1 MMETLLG
8 LALKS
13 LLIAG
18 VTLGLLQLTRSR
30 SASERSLIAHFG
42 LLALVALPL
51 ASLMLPSL
59 NVALP
64 DALRPA
70 PVIEEVATPATP
82 IVSDG
87 TLAAKPLD
95 SLVAPAPSTEAAMAP
110 SFDWTPYAYA
120 TPAVALLLVTV
131 LALLRLVALR
141 SRAQILVDP
150 TWLTALAH
158 AQRRMGF
165 MNGTAL
171 LTSNE
176 LSSPIS
182 WGLMRPVILLN
193 EEALDARG
201 EAEAIIA
208 HELAHVARLD
218 WAKLM
223 LARVA
228 TAIFWFNPL
237 AWALAREAHQLRE
250 EAADDAVLAANIDG
264 ADYAQ
269 LLVGVARHECKGL
282 LIGAH
287 GVAPGKGS
295 LRRRVGRVLDG
306 TLARSPATKSWVAGF
321 GAGML
326 VMAAPLA
333 ALTLGPKAEDKL
345 DAKMVD
351 AAAHKDAA
359 ALPVA
364 GDDVSGAVLTAV
376 ANVTGGAWTDDLQ
389 RDLEK
394 NLSSDEDFVSR
405 SPSGAS
411 VTRKNGIIVSTSPS
425 GASVTVFPP
434 DARGRLKIVSVAP
447 GGASTIAYA
456 DARAEL
462 RKAKHKQKDSLI
474 EEAIAMRAVG
484 VTPEYVAA
492 IRQAAP
498 NLGVVDSDDVVELRA
513 VGVTPEYIRELAAA
527 GFRNLD
533 KDALVEARAVGVT
546 GNYIREM
553 KGAGIRGT
561 MDDYVQLRA
570 VGVNARN
577 AQAGLTPSQL
587 IKVREGNIDP
597 ADVSPPEPP
606 APPEVD
612 ADPDLDPN
620 E

>member
-1 MMETLLG
+1 MLETLLG

-13 LLIAG
+13 LLVAG
-18 VTLGLLQLTRSR
+18 ITLGLLHLTRKR
-30 SASERSLIAHFG
+30 SASERSLIAHLG

-59 NVALP
+59 NIPVP

-70 PVIEEVATPATP
+70 PAIEQVAPTIAAAPDNAPIVDPAKLGEAATPT
-82 IVSDG
+82 V
-87 TLAAKPLD
+87 
-95 SLVAPAPSTEAAMAP
+95 STEIATAP

-120 TPAVALLLVTV
+120 TPAIALLLITIV
-131 LALLRLVALR
+131 ALLRLVALR
-141 SRAQILVDP
+141 HRAQILVDP

-165 MNGTAL
+165 KNGTAL

-182 WGLMRPVILLN
+182 WGLVRPVILLN
-193 EEALDARG
+193 EEALEARG

-237 AWALAREAHQLRE
+237 AWVLAREAHQLRE

-282 LIGAH
+282 LLGAH

-295 LRRRVGRVLDG
+295 LRRRVGRVLDD
-306 TLARSPATKSWVAGF
+306 TLTRAPATKSWMAGF

-345 DAKMVD
+345 DAKMVAD
-351 AAAHKDAA
+351 AEHAPPADSS
-359 ALPVA
+359 VA
-364 GDDVSGAVLTAV
+364 GDVPPAVWSAV
-376 ANVTGGAWTDDLQ
+376 ASATGSGWNEELQ

-394 NLSSDEDFVSR
+394 NLADGDDFVTRASN
-405 SPSGAS
+405 GAS
-411 VTRKNGIIVSTSPS
+411 VIRKNGIIISRAPN
-425 GASVTVFPP
+425 GATVTVYPP
-434 DARGRLKIVSVAP
+434 DANGRQKVVSVAP
-447 GGASTIAYA
+447 GGATAIAYA
-456 DARAEL
+456 DARDNY
-462 RKAKHKQKDSLI
+462 RKAKHKQRESVAEQI
-474 EEAIAMRAVG
+474 IAMRAVG
-484 VTPEYVAA
+484 VTPEYVDA
-492 IRQAAP
+492 IRRAAP

-546 GNYIREM
+546 GDYIRSM
-553 KGAGIRGT
+553 KAAGIRGT

-570 VGVNARN
+570 VGVNARDGR
-577 AQAGLTPSQL
+577 AGLSAKQL
-587 IKVREGNIDP
+587 IKLKEGDFDP
-597 ADVSPPEPP
+597 FDGSPPEPP
-606 APPEVD
+606 APPEVG
-612 ADPDLDPN
+612 DPDPDPS

>member
-1 MMETLLG
+1 MMEVLLG

-18 VTLGLLQLTRSR
+18 ATLGVLHFTRNR
-30 SASERSLIAHFG
+30 SSSERSLIAHLG
-42 LLALVALPL
+42 LVALVALPL

-64 DALRPA
+64 EALRPA
-70 PVIEEVATPATP
+70 PAVEQITPTP
-82 IVSDG
+82 VPVTTDE
-87 TLAAKPLD
+87 TLAAKP
-95 SLVAPAPSTEAAMAP
+95 TEAVAAP
-110 SFDWTPYAYA
+110 TESSEASAISSFDWTPYAYA
-120 TPAVALLLVTV
+120 TPAIALLLITIV
-131 LALLRLVALR
+131 ALLRLVALR

-165 MNGTAL
+165 KNGTAL

-193 EEALDARG
+193 EEALEAHG

-237 AWALAREAHQLRE
+237 AWVLAREAHQLRE

-282 LIGAH
+282 LLGAH

-306 TLARSPATKSWVAGF
+306 TLTRAPATKSWMAGF

-345 DAKMVD
+345 DAKMVAD
-351 AAAHKDAA
+351 AEHPAANT
-359 ALPVA
+359 VA
-364 GDDVSGAVLTAV
+364 GDVVPSAVWAAV
-376 ANVTGGAWTDDLQ
+376 ASATGPGWNEELQ

-394 NLSSDEDFVSR
+394 NLENGDDFVTRASN
-405 SPSGAS
+405 GAS
-411 VTRKNGIIVSTSPS
+411 VIRKNGVLVSRAPN
-425 GASVTVFPP
+425 GATVTVYPP
-434 DARGRLKIVSVAP
+434 DANGRSKVVSIAP
-447 GGASTIAYA
+447 GGATAIAYA
-456 DARAEL
+456 DARDDL
-462 RKAKHKQKDSLI
+462 RKAKHKQRDSVA
-474 EEAIAMRAVG
+474 EQVIAMRAVG
-484 VTPEYVAA
+484 VTPEYVDA
-492 IRQAAP
+492 IRRAAP
-498 NLGVVDSDDVVELRA
+498 QLGNLEGDDVVELRA

-546 GNYIREM
+546 GDYIRSM
-553 KGAGIRGT
+553 KAAGVRGT
-561 MDDYVQLRA
+561 MDDYVELRA
-570 VGVNARN
+570 VGVNARD
-577 AQAGLTPSQL
+577 ARPGMFPDQL
-587 IKVREGNIDP
+587 IKIKEGDFDNRTPP
-597 ADVSPPEPP
+597 APP
-606 APPEVD
+606 APPEVGEPEP
-612 ADPDLDPN
+612 DPS

>member
-1 MMETLLG
+1 METLLG

-18 VTLGLLQLTRSR
+18 VTLGVLHLTRSR
-30 SASERSLIAHFG
+30 SASERSLIAHLG
-42 LLALVALPL
+42 LVALVALPL

-70 PVIEEVATPATP
+70 PAIEEVAPVATP
-82 IVSDG
+82 VIADDTVADQPIAQPS
-87 TLAAKPLD
+87 LAT
-95 SLVAPAPSTEAAMAP
+95 PAPSTDTTNSP

-120 TPAVALLLVTV
+120 APAVALLLVTL

-165 MNGTAL
+165 KNGTAL

-193 EEALDARG
+193 EEALEAQG

-237 AWALAREAHQLRE
+237 AWVLAREAHQLRE

-282 LIGAH
+282 LLGAH

-306 TLARSPATKSWVAGF
+306 TLTRAPATKSWMAGF

-333 ALTLGPKAEDKL
+333 ALTLGPKAEDRL
-345 DAKMVD
+345 DAKSIED
-351 AAAHKDAA
+351 SAKGPA
-359 ALPVA
+359 ALADHLSPQA
-364 GDDVSGAVLTAV
+364 DAVPNAVWAAV
-376 ANVTGGAWTDDLQ
+376 ASATGPAWSEEMQ

-394 NLSSDEDFVSR
+394 NLENGDDFVSR
-405 SPSGAS
+405 APSGAS
-411 VTRKNGIIVSTSPS
+411 VTRKNGILVTRSPG
-425 GASVTVFPP
+425 GASVTIYPP
-434 DARGRLKIVSVAP
+434 DAKGRQKIVSIAP
-447 GGASTIAYA
+447 NGAATTTYA
-456 DARAEL
+456 DARVHPRMAFN
-462 RKAKHKQKDSLI
+462 HKQRSVLERTI
-474 EEAIAMRAVG
+474 EMKAVG
-484 VTPEYVAA
+484 VTPEYIAA

-498 NLGVVDSDDVVELRA
+498 YLGALDSDDVVELRA
-513 VGVTPEYIRELAAA
+513 VGVTPEYIRDLAAA

-533 KDALVEARAVGVT
+533 KDTLMEARAVGVT
-546 GNYIREM
+546 GNYIRSM
-553 KGAGIRGT
+553 KAAGIRGT
-561 MDDYVQLRA
+561 MDDYVELRA
-570 VGVNARN
+570 VGVNARD
-577 AQAGLTPSQL
+577 ARRGLTPDQL
-587 IKVREGNIDP
+587 VDLKASDLY
-597 ADVSPPEPP
+597 VSPPEPP
-606 APPEVD
+606 APPEV
-612 ADPDLDPN
+612 AVDPDPD

>member
-1 MMETLLG
+1 
-8 LALKS
+8 
-13 LLIAG
+13 
-18 VTLGLLQLTRSR
+18 
-30 SASERSLIAHFG
+30 
-42 LLALVALPL
+42 
-51 ASLMLPSL
+51 
-59 NVALP
+59 
-64 DALRPA
+64 
-70 PVIEEVATPATP
+70 
-82 IVSDG
+82 
-87 TLAAKPLD
+87 
-95 SLVAPAPSTEAAMAP
+95 
-110 SFDWTPYAYA
+110 
-120 TPAVALLLVTV
+120 
-131 LALLRLVALR
+131 
-141 SRAQILVDP
+141 
-150 TWLTALAH
+150 
-158 AQRRMGF
+158 MGF
-165 MNGTAL
+165 KNGTAL

-193 EEALDARG
+193 EEALEAHG

-237 AWALAREAHQLRE
+237 AWVLAREAHQLRE

-282 LIGAH
+282 LLGAH
-287 GVAPGKGS
+287 GVAPAKGS

-306 TLARSPATKSWVAGF
+306 TLTRAPATKSWMAGF

-351 AAAHKDAA
+351 AAAHEDAA
-359 ALPVA
+359 AIPA
-364 GDDVSGAVLTAV
+364 IGDEVSGAVLAAV
-376 ANVTGGAWTDDLQ
+376 SNATPSAWNEELQ

-394 NLSSDEDFVSR
+394 NLESGDDFVSR

-411 VTRKNGIIVSTSPS
+411 VVRKNGIIVSRAPN
-425 GASVTVFPP
+425 GASVTVYPP
-434 DARGRLKIVSVAP
+434 DANGRSKIVSIAP
-447 GGASTIAYA
+447 GGAAVTTYA
-456 DARAEL
+456 DARHDL
-462 RKAKHKQKDSLI
+462 RKARHQQKDSLI
-474 EEAIAMRAVG
+474 EQAIAMRAVG

-498 NLGVVDSDDVVELRA
+498 NLGVVDGDDVVELRA
-513 VGVTPEYIRELAAA
+513 VGVTPEYIRDLAAA

-533 KDALVEARAVGVT
+533 KDALMEARAVGVT
-546 GNYIREM
+546 GNYIRSM
-553 KGAGIRGT
+553 KAAGIRGT
-561 MDDYVQLRA
+561 MDDYVELRA
-570 VGVNARN
+570 VGVNARD
-577 AQAGLTPSQL
+577 AKRGLTPDDL
-587 IKVREGNIDP
+587 VNIKVGGIDP
-597 ADVSPPEPP
+597 APPEPP
-606 APPEVD
+606 APPEEP
-612 ADPDLDPN
+612 DPGPD

>member
-1 MMETLLG
+1 MEALLG

-18 VTLGLLQLTRSR
+18 ITLAALQLTRSR
-30 SASERSLIAHFG
+30 SASERSLIAHLG
-42 LLALVALPL
+42 LVALVALPL
-51 ASLMLPSL
+51 ASLLLPSL

-64 DALRPA
+64 EALSPA
-70 PVIEEVATPATP
+70 PVVEEAATPALPVTAELSP
-82 IVSDG
+82 AFTTD
-87 TLAAKPLD
+87 AKATG
-95 SLVAPAPSTEAAMAP
+95 LVVDPSAPQEAAATQP

-120 TPAVALLLVTV
+120 APAIALLLITIV
-131 LALLRLVALR
+131 ALLRLVALR

-165 MNGTAL
+165 KNGTAL

-193 EEALDARG
+193 EEALDATG

-223 LARVA
+223 LARIA

-237 AWALAREAHQLRE
+237 AWVLAREAHQLRE

-282 LIGAH
+282 LLGAH

-333 ALTLGPKAEDKL
+333 ALTLGPKAQDKL
-345 DAKMVD
+345 DAKMID
-351 AAAHKDAA
+351 EASKGDS
-359 ALPVA
+359 ALSSP
-364 GDDVSGAVLTAV
+364 VSGAVLSAV
-376 ANVTGGAWTDDLQ
+376 AGATGSAWDEELQ

-394 NLSSDEDFVSR
+394 NLESGEDFVSR

-411 VTRKNGIIVSTSPS
+411 VIRKNGIIVSRAAS
-425 GASVTVFPP
+425 GATVTIYPP
-434 DARGRLKIVSVAP
+434 DANGRQKIVSVAP
-447 GGASTIAYA
+447 TGAVATTYA
-456 DARAEL
+456 DARRDYL
-462 RKAKHKQKDSLI
+462 KAKHKQKESLL
-474 EEAIAMRAVG
+474 EQAIAMRAVG

-492 IRQAAP
+492 IRAAAP
-498 NLGVVDSDDVVELRA
+498 QLGAVDGDDVVELRA

-527 GFRNLD
+527 GFPNLD

-546 GNYIREM
+546 GAYIRSM
-553 KGAGIRGT
+553 KSAGVTGT
-561 MDDYVQLRA
+561 MDDYVELRA
-570 VGVNARN
+570 VGVNVRDARR
-577 AQAGLTPSQL
+577 GMSPDDLVEV
-587 IKVREGNIDP
+587 KVRNFDP
-597 ADVSPPEPP
+597 FDGHPPGPP
-606 APPEVD
+606 TPPEVG
-612 ADPDLDPN
+612 DPDPDPD

>member
-1 MMETLLG
+1 MEILLG

-13 LLIAG
+13 LFIAG
-18 VTLGLLQLTRSR
+18 ITLGLLHLTRTR
-30 SASERSLIAHFG
+30 SASERSLIAHLG

-64 DALRPA
+64 EALRPA
-70 PVIEEVATPATP
+70 PAIEEVAGPATP
-82 IVSDG
+82 VVADE

-95 SLVAPAPSTEAAMAP
+95 SVVAPAASTEEANAP

-120 TPAVALLLVTV
+120 APAVALLLVTL

-165 MNGTAL
+165 KNGTAL

-193 EEALDARG
+193 EEALDAHG

-237 AWALAREAHQLRE
+237 AWVLAREAHQLRE

-269 LLVGVARHECKGL
+269 LLVGVARHECRGL
-282 LIGAH
+282 LLGAH
-287 GVAPGKGS
+287 GVAPAKGS

-306 TLARSPATKSWVAGF
+306 TLTRAPATKSWMAGF

-345 DAKMVD
+345 TAKDVAEAEHSSETTTTGPVQPADVFADAEEGTIQNRQDGSTVMRSADGATVTLFAPD
-351 AAAHKDAA
+351 ASGRRKLVMRSAD
-359 ALPVA
+359 
-364 GDDVSGAVLTAV
+364 GAVM
-376 ANVTGGAWTDDLQ
+376 
-389 RDLEK
+389 
-394 NLSSDEDFVSR
+394 SF
-405 SPSGAS
+405 
-411 VTRKNGIIVSTSPS
+411 
-425 GASVTVFPP
+425 
-434 DARGRLKIVSVAP
+434 
-447 GGASTIAYA
+447 A
-456 DARAEL
+456 DARQAPGFDAMMFA
-462 RKAKHKQKDSLI
+462 RTARNRARDDQRHSAIDQT
-474 EEAIAMRAVG
+474 IAMRAVG

-498 NLGVVDSDDVVELRA
+498 NLGVVDGDDVVELRA
-513 VGVTPEYIRELAAA
+513 VGVTPEYIRDLAAA

-546 GNYIREM
+546 GSYIRSM
-553 KGAGIRGT
+553 KAAGIRGT
-561 MDDYVQLRA
+561 MDDYVELRA
-570 VGVNARN
+570 VGVNARD
-577 AQAGLTPSQL
+577 ARRGLTVDDLVSM
-587 IKVREGNIDP
+587 KAGGIDP
-597 ADVSPPEPP
+597 SPPEPP
-606 APPEVD
+606 APPE
-612 ADPDLDPN
+612 ADPGPDPN

>member
-18 VTLGLLQLTRSR
+18 ITLGLLHLTRKR
-30 SASERSLIAHFG
+30 SASERSLIAHLG

-59 NVALP
+59 NIPVP

-70 PVIEEVATPATP
+70 PAIE
-82 IVSDG
+82 
-87 TLAAKPLD
+87 AAASP
-95 SLVAPAPSTEAAMAP
+95 APASDNAPVVDPTRLDALSNPVVRADEATG
-110 SFDWTPYAYA
+110 SGFDWTPYAYA
-120 TPAVALLLVTV
+120 TPAIALLLIT
-131 LALLRLVALR
+131 LMALLRLVALR

-165 MNGTAL
+165 KNGTAL

-182 WGLMRPVILLN
+182 WGLVRPVILLN
-193 EEALDARG
+193 EEALEARG

-237 AWALAREAHQLRE
+237 AWVLAREAHQLRE

-282 LIGAH
+282 LLGAH

-306 TLARSPATKSWVAGF
+306 TLTRAPATKSWMAGF

-345 DAKMVD
+345 TAKDVVEAEHSAQVNT
-351 AAAHKDAA
+351 AAAGPVQPADVFAEAAEGTIQNRQDGSTVMRSADGATMTLFAPDASGRRKLVMRSA
-359 ALPVA
+359 
-364 GDDVSGAVLTAV
+364 DGAVM
-376 ANVTGGAWTDDLQ
+376 
-389 RDLEK
+389 
-394 NLSSDEDFVSR
+394 SF
-405 SPSGAS
+405 
-411 VTRKNGIIVSTSPS
+411 
-425 GASVTVFPP
+425 
-434 DARGRLKIVSVAP
+434 
-447 GGASTIAYA
+447 A
-456 DARAEL
+456 DARQAPGFDAMMFA
-462 RKAKHKQKDSLI
+462 RTARNRARDDRRHSAIDQ
-474 EEAIAMRAVG
+474 AIAMKAVG
-484 VTPEYVAA
+484 VTPEYLAG
-492 IRQAAP
+492 IRRAAP
-498 NLGVVDSDDVVELRA
+498 HLGVMDGDDVVELRA
-513 VGVTPEYIRELAAA
+513 VGVTPEYIREMSAA
-527 GFRNLD
+527 GFGKLD
-533 KDALVEARAVGVT
+533 KDELVEARAVGVT
-546 GNYIREM
+546 GAYIRSLAA
-553 KGAGIRGT
+553 AGIRGSI
-561 MDDYVQLRA
+561 DDYVQLRA
-570 VGVNARN
+570 LGVNARD
-577 AQAGLTPSQL
+577 ARSGLSMQKL
-587 IKVREGNIDP
+587 IKLKEGEIDP
-597 ADVSPPEPP
+597 FDGNPPEPP
-606 APPEVD
+606 DV
-612 ADPDLDPN
+612 DPDPDPN